1 MRDFARTRSGEF
13 WRNHAIENRVS
24 PRISIGLCRMAN
36 ENTSANGLQKILIA
50 GGGAMGAGIGYIFA
64 RAYPEAQ
71 VDVMDTNEKVRAQ
84 AAENF
89 EKWSAKD
96 KERDEKAGKV
106 FVSTEGRLNILGG
119 FGKAQLQYDLMLEAV
134 TENIELKKK
143 IFAEFDLRAHDTSLF
158 ASNTSSLSITA
169 LSAAVNPKRQG
180 RVVGLHFFNPPRVM
194 KLLEI
199 ITTEATEP
207 SALALAR
214 ELAIRL
220 EKTPVIC
227 KDAPGFITSRLGIV
241 LMNEAIFALQEG
253 LMSAEDIDTSMKLG
267 YNFPMGPLQLADF
280 IGLDVVF
287 AVTQTLYENYQDPKY
302 RPCMLL
308 RKKVEAGHLGQKSGR
323 GFYVYG
329 S

>member
-1 MRDFARTRSGEF
+1 MPQQNSRA
-13 WRNHAIENRVS
+13 EN
-24 PRISIGLCRMAN
+24 L
-36 ENTSANGLQKILIA
+36 TSSQNNPPLQKILIA
-50 GGGAMGAGIGYIFA
+50 GGGAMGAGIAYIFA
-64 RAYPEAQ
+64 RSYPDAQ
-71 VDVMDTNEKVRAQ
+71 VDVMDTNEKVRIQ

-89 EKWSAKD
+89 EKWAAKD
-96 KERDEKAGKV
+96 KERDEKGGRS
-106 FVSTEGRLNILGG
+106 FVDTSGRLNILAG
-119 FGKAQLQYDLMLEAV
+119 FGKAQLHYDLMLEAV
-134 TENIELKKK
+134 TENIEVKKK
-143 IFAEFDLRAHDTSLF
+143 IFNEFDLRAHDTSLF
-158 ASNTSSLSITA
+158 ASNTSSLSITT
-169 LSAAVNPKRQG
+169 LSTAVNPRRQG

-214 ELAIRL
+214 DVAVRL
-220 EKTPVIC
+220 DKTPVVC

-241 LMNEAIFALQEG
+241 LLNEAIFALQEG

-302 RPCMLL
+302 RPCLLL
-308 RKKVEAGHLGQKSGR
+308 RKKVEAGHLGQKTGR
-323 GFYVYG
+323 GFYVYDR
-329 S
+329 

>member
-1 MRDFARTRSGEF
+1 M
-13 WRNHAIENRVS
+13 N
-24 PRISIGLCRMAN
+24 
-36 ENTSANGLQKILIA
+36 KILIA

-64 RAYPEAQ
+64 RAYPTAQ

-84 AAENF
+84 VQESF
-89 EKWSAKD
+89 DKWIARD
-96 KERDEKAGKV
+96 KEKDEKSGKV
-106 FVSTEGRLNILGG
+106 CADVTGRLNILAG

-134 TENIELKKK
+134 TENLDLKKK
-143 IFAEFDLRAHDTSLF
+143 IFHEFDMRAHEQSLF
-158 ASNTSSLSITA
+158 ASNTSSLSITE

-199 ITTEATEP
+199 VTTEATDA
-207 SALALAR
+207 SAIELAR
-214 ELAIRL
+214 EVAVKL
-220 EKTPVIC
+220 EKTPVVC

-287 AVTQTLYENYQDPKY
+287 AVTQTLYENYQDTKY

-323 GFYVYG
+323 GFFIYDK
-329 S
+329 